1 MGNINF
7 YLKKAEPSTGRSL
20 IFLQFKYSGQRLVFS
35 FGQSVDP
42 KNWNANKQRVKNNRE
57 TTADGDHSLNDLLSN
72 LQKVLEKAYKEEL
85 RNGAPTPD
93 TLKGYLIDFINRN
106 KKVKT
111 EGPTLFKLIDRFI
124 AGEILKR
131 NGKEKSVGSIN
142 NYRTVKL
149 HLQAFEKKYRYPI
162 NFESITLE
170 FFYKYVHFLKMDVS
184 HSLPRMDK
192 SGKSI
197 KDPAKALSKNT
208 IAKDISIIK
217 VFMGEAVDL
226 GYTNNYQFRNKK
238 FSFSEVATDAVYL
251 TDAEIIKL
259 YRHDFSFN
267 KKLEQTRDLFV
278 FGCFVG
284 LRYSDYSDI
293 RPENIIEIDDDLFI
307 KTVTK
312 KTAEEVIIPCNP
324 IVLEIFKKYEA
335 NPNKLPRSYSGQKFN
350 EYIKDVCKQAG
361 FTDKGRLASNPDME
375 LYQCISSHTARRSFA
390 TNYYLQGFPT
400 IDLMKITGHK
410 TEKAFLTY
418 IRVSKLDTAKRLSQH
433 IKKNWSRTMLNVA
446 SKIA

>member
-7 YLKKAEPSTGRSL
+7 YLKKAEPATGKAL
-20 IFLQFKYSGQRLVFS
+20 IYLQFKFSGQKLVFS

-42 KNWNANKQRVKNNRE
+42 KNWNSNKQRVKSNRE
-57 TTADGDHSLNDLLSN
+57 TTADGDHSLNELLDN
-72 LQKVLEKAYKEEL
+72 LERILEKSYKEEL
-85 RNGAPTPD
+85 KNGIPTPD
-93 TLKGYLIDFINRN
+93 RLKGYLVDFINKN
-106 KKVKT
+106 KVERR
-111 EGPTLFKLIDRFI
+111 EGPTLYSLIDRFI

-131 NGKEKSVGSIN
+131 DGKEKSVGSIN

-162 NFESITLE
+162 NFDSITLE
-170 FFYKYVHFLKMDVS
+170 FFYKYVQFLRKDLE
-184 HSLPRMDK
+184 HSPQREPGRK
-192 SGKSI
+192 VVIHKKG
-197 KDPAKALSKNT
+197 LSDNS

-226 GYTNNYQFRNKK
+226 GYTSNYQFRNKK
-238 FSFSEVATDAVYL
+238 FSFSEVPTDAVYL
-251 TDAEIIKL
+251 TEAEIIKL
-259 YRHDFSFN
+259 YRYELTN

-293 RPENIIEIDDDLFI
+293 KPENITEIDGELFI
-307 KTVTK
+307 RTTTK
-312 KTAEEVIIPCNP
+312 KTSEEVIIPCNP
-324 IVLEIFKKYEA
+324 IVMEIFKKYEA
-335 NPNKLPRSYSGQKFN
+335 NPNKLPRAYSGQKFN
-350 EYIKDVCKQAG
+350 DYIKDVCQMVG
-361 FTDKGRLASNPDME
+361 LTEKGRMASQPEKE
-375 LYQCISSHTARRSFA
+375 LYLCISSHTARRSFA
-390 TNYYLQGFPT
+390 TNFYLQGFPT
-400 IDLMKITGHK
+400 IDLMKITGHR